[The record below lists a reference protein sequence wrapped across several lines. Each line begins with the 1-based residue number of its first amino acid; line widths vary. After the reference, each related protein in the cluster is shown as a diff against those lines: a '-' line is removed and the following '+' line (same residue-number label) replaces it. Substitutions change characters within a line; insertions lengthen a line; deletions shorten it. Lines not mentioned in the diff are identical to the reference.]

1 MGLPGV
7 KFGWFG
13 IRASRKCKK
22 AGCDDLAYGLSIN
35 PVSCVRYFEFDF
47 ARRMLPR
54 NLKGRCLDVSSPR
67 LFSAYMLAQNPDLQ
81 MDIINPDTSDLEET
95 GDLLRSLGISSE
107 RYGLHNIYADKLP
120 WEDRAFDYIWS
131 ISVIEHIPEQQD
143 IITLKEI
150 ERVLK
155 FNGLLLLT
163 FPVAGKSQDEFR
175 EEDVYGL
182 NKVQKDEERV
192 FFQRWYDDSMQ
203 RDRIVS
209 QLEKM
214 EIIAQEIWCERQADW
229 LENYFVN
236 YRKNGLKTASWDPV
250 YMLKYFK
257 RCFAMQGELFAGI
270 KCVCF
275 RKMKSGDMA

>member
-1 MGLPGV
+1 
-7 KFGWFG
+7 
-13 IRASRKCKK
+13 
-22 AGCDDLAYGLSIN
+22 
-35 PVSCVRYFEFDF
+35 
-47 ARRMLPR
+47 
-54 NLKGRCLDVSSPR
+54 
-67 LFSAYMLAQNPDLQ
+67 
-81 MDIINPDTSDLEET
+81 
-95 GDLLRSLGISSE
+95 
-107 RYGLHNIYADKLP
+107 
-120 WEDRAFDYIWS
+120 
-131 ISVIEHIPEQQD
+131 VIEHIPEQQD